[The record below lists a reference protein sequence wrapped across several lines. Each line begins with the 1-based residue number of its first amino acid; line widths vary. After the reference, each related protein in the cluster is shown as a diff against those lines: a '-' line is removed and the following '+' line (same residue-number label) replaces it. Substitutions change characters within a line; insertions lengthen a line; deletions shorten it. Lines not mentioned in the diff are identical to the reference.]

1 MATKTSTVRARLDP
15 KLKEQTEQI
24 FDQIGISTTD
34 AIRIF
39 FTQVKLHQGLPF
51 ELKIPNK
58 TTQKAIIDAQKG
70 REVQKSTTTQKLFE
84 DLGI

>member
-58 TTQKAIIDAQKG
+58 TTQKAIVDAQKG